1 MPMLYRLLQSVFMA
15 ALIAVFLMAASPAA
29 FAQLDQVP
37 SPASPSAK
45 EEVELYQQLQGK
57 VQGTV
62 SIPDGKLATLVQPEG
77 REWREFRNYW
87 ARIISGVM
95 MVGMLAGLAAFYL
108 FRGQIRIQAGRVGRT
123 VTRFMPVERFAHWL
137 SASSFVVLALTGLTL
152 AFGRP
157 LLIPVIGHEAFTALA
172 HYGKI
177 AHNYLSF
184 PFVLGILMMFVLWL
198 RDNIPEKSDITW
210 IKQGGGFLNNGFHPE
225 ASRFNAGQKMI
236 FWTVVLGG
244 IAMALSGYMLMF
256 PFYLTGVGGMQI
268 AHIVH
273 SLGTA
278 VMVSVIFGHIY
289 IGTIGMEGAFDAM
302 GNGEVDLNWAR
313 EHHAGWLKS
322 EGISTD
328 TRDGPSKVPT
338 GASAGRIAGQEAGA
352 D

>member
-1 MPMLYRLLQSVFMA
+1 MMPTLYRLIL
-15 ALIAVFLMAASPAA
+15 AVFLLVAAPAA
-29 FAQLDQVP
+29 YAQLNEVP
-37 SPASPSAK
+37 SPSTPSNK

-57 VQGTV
+57 IRGTV

-87 ARIISGVM
+87 GRIISGVM
-95 MVGMLAGLAAFYL
+95 MLGMLAGLVAFYL
-108 FRGQIRIQAGRVGRT
+108 FRGTIRIQAGRVGRT

-137 SASSFVVLALTGLTL
+137 TASSFIVLALTGLSL
-152 AFGRP
+152 GFGRP
-157 LLIPVIGHEAFTALA
+157 LLIPVIGHEAFSAMA

-177 AHNYLSF
+177 AHNFLSF
-184 PFVLGILMMFVLWL
+184 PFVLGLVMMLVLWI
-198 RDNIPEKSDITW
+198 RDNIPEKADITW

-225 ASRFNAGQKMI
+225 AGRFNAGQKMI

-244 IAMALSGYMLMF
+244 LAMALSGYMLMF

-268 AHIVH
+268 SHIIH

-302 GNGEVDLNWAR
+302 GDGEVDLNWAR
-313 EHHAGWLKS
+313 EHHAGWLKT

-328 TRDGPSKVPT
+328 PRDGPSKVPV
-338 GASAGRIAGQEAGA
+338 GVRHEAAA

>member
-1 MPMLYRLLQSVFMA
+1 MMPMLLRLIL
-15 ALIAVFLMAASPAA
+15 AVFLLVAAPAA
-29 FAQLDQVP
+29 YAQLNEIP
-37 SPASPSAK
+37 SHNTPSSK

-57 VQGTV
+57 ISGDVT
-62 SIPDGKLATLVQPEG
+62 IPDRKLATLVQPQG

-87 ARIISGVM
+87 SRIISGVM

-108 FRGQIRIQAGRVGRT
+108 FRGKIRIQAGRVGRT

-137 SASSFVVLALTGLTL
+137 TASSFIVLALTGLSL

-157 LLIPVIGHEAFTALA
+157 LLIPVIGHEAFTAMA

-177 AHNYLSF
+177 AHNFLSF
-184 PFVLGILMMFVLWL
+184 PFVLGLLMMLVLWI
-198 RDNIPEKSDITW
+198 RDNIPEKADLIW

-225 ASRFNAGQKMI
+225 AGRFNAGQKMI

-244 IAMALSGYMLMF
+244 LAMALSGYMLMF

-268 AHIVH
+268 SHIVH

-302 GNGEVDLNWAR
+302 GDGEVDLNWAR
-313 EHHAGWLKS
+313 EHHAGWLKT

-328 TRDGPSKVPT
+328 PRDGPSLVPT
-338 GASAGRIAGQEAGA
+338 GRRSSAGHEAAA

>member
-1 MPMLYRLLQSVFMA
+1 MMPMLTRLIL
-15 ALIAVFLMAASPAA
+15 AVFLLVAAPAA
-29 FAQLDQVP
+29 YAQLNQIP
-37 SPASPSAK
+37 SPNSPSSK

-57 VQGTV
+57 VQGYV
-62 SIPDGKLATLVQPEG
+62 SIPDGKAATLVQPEG

-95 MVGMLAGLAAFYL
+95 MLGMLAGLAAFYL
-108 FRGQIRIQAGRVGRT
+108 FRGTIRIQAGRVGRT

-137 SASSFVVLALTGLTL
+137 TASSFIVLALTGLSL
-152 AFGRP
+152 AFGRA
-157 LLIPVIGHEAFTALA
+157 LLIPVIGHEAFTAMA
-172 HYGKI
+172 HYGKL
-177 AHNYLSF
+177 AHNFLSF
-184 PFVLGILMMFVLWL
+184 PFVLGLLMMLVLWI
-198 RDNIPEKSDITW
+198 RDNIPEKADLIW
-210 IKQGGGFLNNGFHPE
+210 IRQGGGFLNNGFHPE
-225 ASRFNAGQKMI
+225 AGRFNAGQKMI

-244 IAMALSGYMLMF
+244 LAMALSGYMLMF

-268 AHIVH
+268 THIIH

-313 EHHAGWLKS
+313 EHHAGWLRT

-328 TRDGPSKVPT
+328 PRDGPSKVPT
-338 GASAGRIAGQEAGA
+338 AASRSRESGHGQEAAA

>member
-1 MPMLYRLLQSVFMA
+1 MSMLYRLLQS
-15 ALIAVFLMAASPAA
+15 ALAVAFLAVFLVAASPAA
-29 FAQLDQVP
+29 YAQLDQVP

-95 MVGMLAGLAAFYL
+95 MVGMLVGLAAFYL
-108 FRGQIRIQAGRVGRT
+108 FRGKIRIQAGRVGRT

-137 SASSFVVLALTGLTL
+137 AASSFVVLALTGLVL

-157 LLIPVIGHEAFTALA
+157 LLIPLIGHEAFTAMA
-172 HYGKI
+172 HYGKM

-244 IAMALSGYMLMF
+244 MAMALSGYMLMF

-278 VMVSVIFGHIY
+278 VMVTVIFGHIY

-338 GASAGRIAGQEAGA
+338 GASRIAGQEAGA

>member
-1 MPMLYRLLQSVFMA
+1 MMPMLYRLVLA
-15 ALIAVFLMAASPAA
+15 AFLLVAAPAA
-29 FAQLDQVP
+29 YAQLDQVP
-37 SPASPSAK
+37 TPNTPTNK

-57 VQGTV
+57 VQGYV
-62 SIPDGKLATLVQPEG
+62 SIPDAKLATLVQPEG
-77 REWREFRNYW
+77 RDWREFRNYW
-87 ARIISGVM
+87 GRIISGVM
-95 MVGMLAGLAAFYL
+95 MLGMLAGLVAFYL
-108 FRGQIRIQAGRVGRT
+108 FRGTIRIQAGRVGRT

-137 SASSFVVLALTGLTL
+137 TASSFIVLALTGLTL
-152 AFGRP
+152 AFGRS
-157 LLIPVIGHEAFTALA
+157 LLIPVIGLEAFSTMA
-172 HYGKI
+172 HYGKL
-177 AHNYLSF
+177 AHNFLSF
-184 PFVLGILMMFVLWL
+184 PFVLGIVMMLVLWI

-225 ASRFNAGQKMI
+225 AGRFNAGQKMI

-244 IAMALSGYMLMF
+244 LAMAVSGYMLMF

-268 AHIVH
+268 THIIH

-302 GNGEVDLNWAR
+302 GDGEVDLNWAR
-313 EHHAGWLKS
+313 EHHAGWLKT

-328 TRDGPSKVPT
+328 PRDGPSKVPV
-338 GASAGRIAGQEAGA
+338 GVRHEAAA

>member
-1 MPMLYRLLQSVFMA
+1 MMPMLYRLVLA
-15 ALIAVFLMAASPAA
+15 AFLLVAAPAA
-29 FAQLDQVP
+29 YAQLDQVP
-37 SPASPSAK
+37 TPNTPTNK

-57 VQGTV
+57 VQGYV
-62 SIPDGKLATLVQPEG
+62 SIPDAKLATLVQPEG
-77 REWREFRNYW
+77 RDWREFRNYW
-87 ARIISGVM
+87 GRIISGVM
-95 MVGMLAGLAAFYL
+95 ILGMLAGLVAFYL
-108 FRGQIRIQAGRVGRT
+108 FRGTIRIQAGRVGRT

-137 SASSFVVLALTGLTL
+137 TASSFIVLALTGLTL
-152 AFGRP
+152 VFGRP
-157 LLIPVIGHEAFTALA
+157 LLIPMIGLEAFSTMA

-177 AHNYLSF
+177 AHNFLSF
-184 PFVLGILMMFVLWL
+184 PFVLGLVMMLVLWI

-225 ASRFNAGQKMI
+225 AGRFNAGQKMI

-244 IAMALSGYMLMF
+244 LAMAVSGYMLMF

-268 AHIVH
+268 AHIIH

-302 GNGEVDLNWAR
+302 GDGEVDLNWAR

-328 TRDGPSKVPT
+328 PRDGPSKVPV
-338 GASAGRIAGQEAGA
+338 GVRHEAAA

>member
-1 MPMLYRLLQSVFMA
+1 MMPTLYRLLLTAF
-15 ALIAVFLMAASPAA
+15 LAVFLVAAAPAA
-29 FAQLDQVP
+29 YAQLNEIP
-37 SPASPSAK
+37 SPQTPSNK
-45 EEVELYQQLQGK
+45 EEVELYQHLQGK
-57 VQGTV
+57 ITGDVT
-62 SIPDGKLATLVQPEG
+62 IPDRNLATLVQPEG

-87 ARIISGVM
+87 YRIISGVM
-95 MVGMLAGLAAFYL
+95 IVGMLAGLAAFYL

-137 SASSFVVLALTGLTL
+137 AASSFVVLALTGLAL
-152 AFGRP
+152 SFGRP
-157 LLIPVIGHEAFTALA
+157 LLIPVIGAEAFSAMA

-177 AHNYLSF
+177 AHNFLSF
-184 PFVLGILMMFVLWL
+184 PFVLGILMMLVLWI
-198 RDNIPEKSDITW
+198 RDNIPEKADLIW

-225 ASRFNAGQKMI
+225 AGRFNAGQKMI

-244 IAMALSGYMLMF
+244 LAMALSGYMLMF

-268 AHIVH
+268 SHIVH

-302 GNGEVDLNWAR
+302 GDGEVDLNWAR
-313 EHHAGWLKS
+313 EHHAGWLKT

-338 GASAGRIAGQEAGA
+338 AASRGSGHGQEAAA